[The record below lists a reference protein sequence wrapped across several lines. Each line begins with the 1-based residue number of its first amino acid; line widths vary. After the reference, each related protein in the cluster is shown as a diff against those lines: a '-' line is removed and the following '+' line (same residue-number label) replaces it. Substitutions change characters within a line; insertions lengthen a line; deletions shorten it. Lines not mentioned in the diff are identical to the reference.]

1 MVSKTTSQI
10 QVTVHTEY
18 DAKNSFPLDF
28 RHTFRYYIIIE
39 NKGQEKVKLLR
50 RRWQIFDVGFGQ
62 SFVEGE
68 GVIGLQPIIEP
79 GQVFKY
85 FSNVVLQSGIG
96 NMTGQYLFVNINSNE
111 TFEVEIPKFSLFSEI
126 LNN

>member
-18 DAKNSFPLDF
+18 DVKNSFPLDF

-39 NKGQEKVKLLR
+39 NKGQEKVQLLR